1 MGIRKYIGTK
11 EFYKTVLAIA
21 IPIMIQNGISQFVSV
36 LDNLMVGRLGT
47 EQMSGVAIANMLIFI
62 YNLALFGGLS
72 GAGIFGA
79 QFAGKGDN
87 EGIRQVFRFKIYIAL
102 AVFAV
107 GFVVLNFFNEPL
119 IRLFLHD
126 SESGGDL
133 ELTLKYG
140 QEYVGV
146 LLWGLA
152 PFAAA
157 QMYATSLRE
166 VGETKKPMVASL
178 IAVMTNLVLNYILI
192 FGKLGIT
199 AMGARGAALATVISR
214 FVELG
219 IIAYWSH
226 THTDKVPFFE
236 GVYKTLRVPKKLG
249 FDIAKQGIPLLFN
262 EILWAMGMTTLTQ
275 CYSMRGLS
283 VVAATNICYTVSNLF
298 NVVFLAFGAAI
309 GIVVGNLLGAG
320 KLEEAVDTDRKMIAF
335 SVASC
340 LLVGGLL
347 AASSGIIPELYN
359 TTDEVKHLAKMFII
373 IGACYMPFDA
383 FCNASYFTLRSGG
396 KTKITMLFDSGFTWL
411 VMIPLTAVCAYLTDM
426 PIITL
431 YIVSYLPQIVKCI
444 AGYLLVKSGKW
455 IKNLVVD

>member
-11 EFYKTVLAIA
+11 EFYKMVLAIA
-21 IPIMIQNGISQFVSV
+21 LPIMIQNGVSQFVSV

-47 EQMSGVAIANMLIFI
+47 EQMSGVAIANQLIFI

-79 QFAGKGDN
+79 QFYGKGDN

-102 AVFAV
+102 FVFAV
-107 GFVVLNFFNEPL
+107 GFVVLCFFNEPL
-119 IRLFLHD
+119 IKLFLHE
-126 SESGGDL
+126 SEDGGDL
-133 ELTLKYG
+133 ALTLHYG
-140 QEYVGV
+140 QEYIRMM
-146 LLWGLA
+146 LWGLA
-152 PFAAA
+152 PFAVA

-166 VGETKKPMVASL
+166 TGETKRPMIASL
-178 IAVMTNLVLNYILI
+178 IAVCTNLVFNYIFI
-192 FGKLGIT
+192 FGKLGAP
-199 AMGARGAALATVISR
+199 AMGAKGAALATVISR

-219 IIAYWSH
+219 IIAYWAH
-226 THTDKVPFFE
+226 TNTDKVPFFK
-236 GVYKTLRVPKKLG
+236 GVYSTLRVPAKLAL
-249 FDIAKQGIPLLFN
+249 DIAKQGIPLLLN
-262 EILWAMGMTTLTQ
+262 EILWSMGMTMLTQ

-283 VVAATNICYTVSNLF
+283 VVAATNICYTISNLF
-298 NVVFLAFGAAI
+298 NVVFLALGSSI
-309 GIVVGNLLGAG
+309 GIIVGNLLGAG

-347 AASSGIIPELYN
+347 AATSGLIPQLYN
-359 TTDEVKHLAKMFII
+359 TTDEVKHLAKLFII
-373 IGACYMPFDA
+373 IGACYMPLDA

-396 KTKITMLFDSGFTWL
+396 KTKITMLFDSGYTWA
-411 VMIPLTAVCAYLTDM
+411 VMIPVTAYLAYLTDM
-426 PIITL
+426 PIVTL
-431 YIVSYLPQIVKCI
+431 YIVSYLPQIPKCI

>member
-11 EFYKTVLAIA
+11 KFYKMVLAIA
-21 IPIMIQNGISQFVSV
+21 VPIMIQNGISQFVSV

-47 EQMSGVAIANMLIFI
+47 EQMSGVAIANQLIFI

-87 EGIRQVFRFKIYIAL
+87 DGIRNVFRFKIYIAL
-102 AVFAV
+102 TVLAV
-107 GFVVLNFFNEPL
+107 GFTVLCFFDEHL
-119 IRLFLHD
+119 IKLFLHE
-126 SESGGDL
+126 SEGGGDL

-140 QEYVGV
+140 HEYIRI

-152 PFAAA
+152 PFALA

-178 IAVMTNLVLNYILI
+178 IAVITNLVLNYILI

-214 FVELG
+214 FVELA

-226 THTDKVPFFE
+226 THIDKVPFFK
-236 GVYKTLRVPKKLG
+236 GVYKSVKVPRTLG
-249 FDIAKQGIPLLFN
+249 IDIAKQGIPLLFN
-262 EILWAMGMTTLTQ
+262 EVLWAMGMTTLTQ
-275 CYSMRGLS
+275 CYSLRGLP
-283 VVAATNICYTVSNLF
+283 VVAATNICYTISNLF
-298 NVVFLAFGAAI
+298 SVIFLALGSTI

-320 KLEEAVDTDRKMIAF
+320 KLDEAVDTDRKMIAF
-335 SVASC
+335 STFSC

-347 AASSGIIPELYN
+347 AATSGIIPQLYN
-359 TTDEVKHLAKMFII
+359 TSDEVRRLAGTFII
-373 IGACYMPFDA
+373 IGAVAMPVDA
-383 FCNASYFTLRSGG
+383 FCNACYFTLRSGG
-396 KTKITMLFDSGFTWL
+396 RTKITMIFDSGYTWL
-411 VMIPLTAVCAYLTDM
+411 VMIPITAIFAYLTDM
-426 PIITL
+426 PIVTL
-431 YIVSYLPQIVKCI
+431 YIVSYLPQIPKGI
-444 AGYLLVKSGKW
+444 AGFCLVKSGKW
-455 IKNLVVD
+455 IKNLVDD